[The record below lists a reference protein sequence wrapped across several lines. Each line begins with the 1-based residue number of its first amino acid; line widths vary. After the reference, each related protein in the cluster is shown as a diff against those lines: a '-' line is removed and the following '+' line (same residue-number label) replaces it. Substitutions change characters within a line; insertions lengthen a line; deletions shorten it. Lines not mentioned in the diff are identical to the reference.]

1 MKATTVVTAAAAIAI
16 LGYDISIALSPKP
29 FPLTAIDLPLVE
41 AFVPITRITKRSRQ
55 TGIPTRSFNTNTRLF
70 ITSADEIILLEQ
82 QVSDFYQ
89 NFPIESAVLTCG
101 VKASVADTIAQVSP
115 QLEENKQIKKED
127 EETAEVSVVQTKEEE
142 RRTMTTHDR
151 SYISYININK
161 VMTETTIDWEAKRNL
176 AYILYGGIF
185 IGLMSYIEYSQIF
198 PFVFGTE
205 KTVITTIEKVFF
217 DNLLF
222 APLVWLPPAY
232 FIKACLY
239 YNNDDATKDGETSS
253 NSNTN
258 SNTKTN
264 MITSIVHEGITK
276 YSTDVRE
283 NDLLYKYW
291 LIWFPAQSISFSV
304 VPDHLRV
311 AFMASISFFW
321 FILFSSVQ
329 SNTTTTNPNTTSTNA
344 TSQKEA
350 WNNPVELAILTV
362 AN

>member
-16 LGYDISIALSPKP
+16 LGYDISIALSPTP
-29 FPLTAIDLPLVE
+29 FPLTTIDRPLVE
-41 AFVPITRITKRSRQ
+41 AFTPITRITKRGWQ
-55 TGIPTRSFNTNTRLF
+55 TGIPTRSENINTRLF

-115 QLEENKQIKKED
+115 QLEENKQIKKEND
-127 EETAEVSVVQTKEEE
+127 ETAEVSVVQTKEEE

-239 YNNDDATKDGETSS
+239 YNNDDATNDGETSS

-258 SNTKTN
+258 TN

-276 YSTDVRE
+276 YGTDVRE

-329 SNTTTTNPNTTSTNA
+329 SNTTANPNTNSTSA

-350 WNNPVELAILTV
+350 WNNPVELVLLPV